1 MILRDGPVALG
12 ALALLFVGLAGPA
25 AHAQS
30 REERELKSLDSEQ
43 AQREAKVAELERQA
57 QATRAEIA
65 RLRAALVAAAER
77 RRTLEREA
85 EQQEVRLVALRRQEN
100 AARARLTRDRAALED
115 VMAALIAFERQ
126 RPPPLIAR
134 PDSAVEA
141 VRAAILLGEVAP
153 PLRDRARRIAA
164 EIDALRALRRQVLDQ
179 NARLQAAEA
188 ALERQRKA
196 VLALIAQRATLEA
209 RLEADAARERAR
221 IAEIVRRSADLRDL
235 IGRLSQT
242 GPGLPGPALPPSPD
256 FPQRFAQAQGLLSPP
271 VPGRIVRA
279 FGERLGSGVRSDGIV
294 IAARRQAQITAPF
307 DGRVDYAG
315 PFRSYGSLLI
325 LNVGGGYHLVIAG
338 MGSTYAQAGVEV
350 LAGEPL
356 GEMPGGD
363 APELYVEVRRDGQPI
378 DPRPWFRR
386 AGAAPG

>member
-1 MILRDGPVALG
+1 MILRAGPSALG
-12 ALALLFVGLAGPA
+12 AIALVVAGLAGPA

-30 REERELKSLDSEQ
+30 REERELRSLDSEQ

-57 QATRAEIA
+57 RATREEIA
-65 RLRAALVAAAER
+65 RLRAALVTAAER
-77 RRTLEREA
+77 RRTLERDA
-85 EQQEVRLVALRRQEN
+85 EQQEARLVALRRQEN
-100 AARARLTRDRAALED
+100 AARARLASDRAALED

-126 RPPPLIAR
+126 RPPPLVAR
-134 PDSAVEA
+134 PESAVEA

-153 PLRDRARRIAA
+153 PLRDRARKIAA

-179 NARLQAAEA
+179 NARLQAAEL

-235 IGRLSQT
+235 IGRLSQA

-271 VPGRIVRA
+271 VSGRIVRA

-307 DGRVDYAG
+307 DGRIDYAG

-325 LNVGGGYHLVIAG
+325 LNVGGGYHLVLAG

-356 GEMPGGD
+356 GEMPGGA

-386 AGAAPG
+386 AVAPPG

>member
-1 MILRDGPVALG
+1 MIRRVRFALAAAVALG
-12 ALALLFVGLAGPA
+12 VAGLAGA
-25 AHAQS
+25 AALAQS

-65 RLRAALVAAAER
+65 RLRAALVTAAER
-77 RRTLEREA
+77 RRELERAA
-85 EQQEVRLVALRRQEN
+85 EQQETRLVALRRQEN

-126 RPPPLIAR
+126 RPPPLVAR

-153 PLRDRARRIAA
+153 PLRDRARKIAA
-164 EIDALRALRRQVLDQ
+164 EIDALRALRQQVLDQ

-209 RLEADAARERAR
+209 RLEADAARERER
-221 IAEIVRRSADLRDL
+221 IAAIVRRSADLRDL
-235 IGRLSQT
+235 IGRLAQT

-271 VPGRIVRA
+271 VSGRIVRA
-279 FGERLGSGVRSDGIV
+279 FGERLGTGVRSDGIV

-325 LNVGGGYHLVIAG
+325 LNVGGGYHLVLAG

-356 GEMPGGD
+356 GEMPAGA
-363 APELYVEVRRDGQPI
+363 APELYVEVRRDGQPV

-386 AGAAPG
+386 AVAAPG

>member
-12 ALALLFVGLAGPA
+12 ALALLLVGLAGPA

-196 VLALIAQRATLEA
+196 VLALIAQRAILEA